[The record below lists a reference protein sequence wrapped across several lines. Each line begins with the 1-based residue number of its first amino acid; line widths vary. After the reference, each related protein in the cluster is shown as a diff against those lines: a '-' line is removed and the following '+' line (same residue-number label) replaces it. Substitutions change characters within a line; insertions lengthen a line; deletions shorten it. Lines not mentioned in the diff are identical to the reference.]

1 MKKIN
6 SLVLKTNILALSVL
20 ALLAP
25 SVWSANAVTP
35 ADVGVTGGVSP
46 GFKVPNMADVI
57 GFMMKFL
64 FFFAGLSAL
73 LYLLLGAMAWVTSS
87 GDKEN
92 VKKAQDKIQA
102 AVLGLVILVVVIV
115 LLATLEQV
123 VLKNVFCV
131 GLTCNI
137 NIPSLVP
144 AVGP

>member
-1 MKKIN
+1 MKKTLN
-6 SLVLKTNILALSVL
+6 VLTTLGFLALVNT
-20 ALLAP
+20 A
-25 SVWSANAVTP
+25 SAVANVAS
-35 ADVGVTGGVSP
+35 TGGVETA
-46 GFKVPNMADVI
+46 FTVPSMAGVI

-64 FFFAGLSAL
+64 FFFAGLAAL

-115 LLATLEQV
+115 ILATLEQI

-137 NIPSLVP
+137 NIPSLVNP
-144 AVGP
+144 

>member
-1 MKKIN
+1 MKKTLN
-6 SLVLKTNILALSVL
+6 VLTTLGFLALVNT
-20 ALLAP
+20 A
-25 SVWSANAVTP
+25 SAVANVA
-35 ADVGVTGGVSP
+35 ATGGVETS
-46 GFKVPNMADVI
+46 FTVPSMAGVI

-64 FFFAGLSAL
+64 FFFAGLAAL

-115 LLATLEQV
+115 ILATLEQI

-137 NIPSLVP
+137 NIPSLVNP
-144 AVGP
+144 